1 MAKDFYHIIVRDALE
16 KDGWT
21 ITDDPLTLLTR
32 EEGGIQTDLGAE
44 KIIVAERG
52 ATKIA
57 VEVKSFLNPSLIHDF
72 IRAIGQFQAYS
83 IVMRKKNIDRRM
95 YIAMPRFIYDR
106 LSEFQFI
113 QDIIQEAQIKLILFN
128 PNTTSIESWIE

>member
-95 YIAMPRFIYDR
+95 YIAMPWFIYDR